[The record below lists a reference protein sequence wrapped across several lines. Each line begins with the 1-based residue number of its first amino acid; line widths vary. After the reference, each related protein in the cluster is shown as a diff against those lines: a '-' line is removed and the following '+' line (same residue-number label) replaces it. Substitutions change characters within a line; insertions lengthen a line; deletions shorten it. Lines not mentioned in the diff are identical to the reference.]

1 MVMAILFIFIALNLI
16 RARVENVSP
25 ENDRSAKENVG
36 CAKGDL
42 RSRSRYF
49 YWQEPLKRTA

>member
-1 MVMAILFIFIALNLI
+1 MAILFIFIALNLI

-42 RSRSRYF
+42 RSRSRF
-49 YWQEPLKRTA
+49 LLAGATKKDCLT

>member
-1 MVMAILFIFIALNLI
+1 MAILFIFIALNLI

-42 RSRSRYF
+42 RSRSRFF